1 MLRATASD
9 RVVPTHPDD
18 LTHFTF
24 SIKPSWATSGTVTL
38 RSGRF
43 GAESIPRVTLVSQRD
58 WGAHIL
64 ALLIWQSEPFPQGSH
79 EDYTIPVAATSVFLQ
94 RLSLTF

>member
-9 RVVPTHPDD
+9 RVVPTHPGDP
-18 LTHFTF
+18 THFSF

-43 GAESIPRVTLVSQRD
+43 GAESIARVTLVSQR
-58 WGAHIL
+58 G
-64 ALLIWQSEPFPQGSH
+64 
-79 EDYTIPVAATSVFLQ
+79 
-94 RLSLTF
+94 